1 MSQFF
6 FFSSRRRHTR
16 LQGDWSSDVCSSD
29 LLLEI
34 RPTVMAG
41 VPRLFEKVNAR
52 ILDTVRA
59 APKIRRAI
67 FALALAVGK
76 RQAHAMLAGRQAA
89 LPVQWLHPLTDHLVF
104 AKVRA
109 RLGGGQPFFISGR
122 GAPVPGVARFFYAP
136 GLRPLG
142 GDRPA
147 ATPPVVSVTTPREA

>member
-1 MSQFF
+1 
-6 FFSSRRRHTR
+6 
-16 LQGDWSSDVCSSD
+16 
-29 LLLEI
+29 
-34 RPTVMAG
+34 MAG

-109 RLGGGQPFFISGR
+109 RLGGRQGFFISGS
-122 GAPVPGVARFFYAP
+122 APPSPGIAAFFYPP
-136 GLRPLG
+136 GTPILE
-142 GDRPA
+142 GDRPTQ
-147 ATPPVVSVTTPREA
+147 TPPALPVQPPPRERPGN